1 MDVRTSFVIALGILL
16 FTMYYL
22 EKEIEREQIYMLFA
36 GLSAVTGL
44 STAYMVAKRSG
55 SYDFF
60 MILTVVFIIIAI
72 LYQEDEEG
80 EQKEEVQKKKEDK
93 HKKKAVRKKKG
104 AKKGKRMK
112 K

>member
-1 MDVRTSFVIALGILL
+1 MDVRTSFVIAMGILL

-22 EKEIEREQIYMLFA
+22 EREMEREQIYMLFA
-36 GLSAVTGL
+36 GLSVVTGL
-44 STAYMVAKRSG
+44 STVYMVAKRSG

-60 MILTVVFIIIAI
+60 MILTVVFVIVAI
-72 LYQEDEEG
+72 LYQEDDEG
-80 EQKEEVQKKKEDK
+80 EQKEAVQKQKEDK
-93 HKKKAVRKKKG
+93 RKKTG

>member
-22 EKEIEREQIYMLFA
+22 EREMEREQIYMLFA
-36 GLSAVTGL
+36 GLSVVTGL
-44 STAYMVAKRSG
+44 GTAYMVAKRSG
-55 SYDFF
+55 SFDFF

-72 LYQEDEEG
+72 LYQEDEEA

-93 HKKKAVRKKKG
+93 RKKKG